1 MDSLIAIRVFRAV
14 VDSESFSAAAARLS
28 ISRAAVTKHMN
39 RLEHHLQVRLIERT
53 TRRLH
58 LTEAGSRYYE
68 RCTQILEDL
77 EQAEREATQSAA
89 SPTGTL
95 RINAPHSFAT
105 AHIAP
110 FVAEF
115 IGKHPNIKLDISLTD
130 RFVDLIEEGYDVAI
144 RIAAELP
151 ESSLIARPL
160 APCRFVVCGAPSYLA
175 LHSELLVPKDLDR
188 HQCLIH
194 NASPISTDWVFACS
208 QGQRHVARINGNI
221 SANSGEMLRAAA
233 LNGAGLAAIPTF
245 LVGEDLK
252 AGRLR
257 TVLND
262 YLLRPS
268 SVFAIYP
275 SRKYLAPKVRAFIDF
290 LGEKYGP
297 DPYWDEWLKS
307 LPAPTRSACDPGAP
321 AVILRP

>member
-1 MDSLIAIRVFRAV
+1 MDSLTGIRVFRAV
-14 VDSESFSAAAARLS
+14 VDSESFSAAAARLG
-28 ISRAAVTKHMN
+28 ISRAAVTKHVN
-39 RLEHHLQVRLIERT
+39 RLESHLQVRLLERT
-53 TRRLH
+53 TRSLH
-58 LTEAGSRYYE
+58 LTEAGSRYYA

-77 EQAEREATQSAA
+77 AQAAREVSPSSAN
-89 SPTGTL
+89 PVGTL

-110 FVAEF
+110 LVAEF
-115 IGKHPNIKLDISLTD
+115 IGKYPDIKLDISLTD
-130 RFVDLIEEGYDVAI
+130 RFVDLIEEGYDIAI

-151 ESSLIARPL
+151 QSSLIARSL
-160 APCRFVVCGAPSYLA
+160 APCRFVVCGSPSYLA
-175 LHSELLVPKDLDR
+175 SHPEPLVPGDLER

-194 NASPISTDWVFACS
+194 NATPVSTDWVFACS
-208 QGQRHVARINGNI
+208 QGQRHAVRTSGNI

-252 AGRLR
+252 TGRLR

-262 YLLRPS
+262 FLLQPS

-290 LGEKYGP
+290 LGEKFGP
-297 DPYWDEWLKS
+297 DPYWDEWLRS
-307 LPAPTRSACDPGAP
+307 LPEPTRSACDPGP
-321 AVILRP
+321 ST